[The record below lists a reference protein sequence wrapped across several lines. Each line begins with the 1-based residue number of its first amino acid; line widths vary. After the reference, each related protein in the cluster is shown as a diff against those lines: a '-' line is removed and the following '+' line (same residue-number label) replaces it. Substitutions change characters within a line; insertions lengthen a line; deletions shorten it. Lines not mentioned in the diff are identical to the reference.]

1 MNMTEVQQS
10 ACCCKKTC
18 LTLTLPFPNLTI
30 FFFLS
35 SPVPNVGLNSQ
46 LQDPESHVLLTDPA
60 RCP

>member
-1 MNMTEVQQS
+1 MNMTEVQQVPV
-10 ACCCKKTC
+10 AKKTC

-30 FFFLS
+30 FLFLS